1 VISLSSTQLIGDFEL
16 FSCLGEQGQVLIL
29 SLYLI
34 LKFLNAIARR
44 MEFLIFN
51 KLASNQ
57 LIQFS

>member
-1 VISLSSTQLIGDFEL
+1 VINLSSIQLIDNFEL
-16 FSCLGEQGQVLIL
+16 FSYLVERGQALIL

>member
-1 VISLSSTQLIGDFEL
+1 VINLSSIQLIDNFEL